1 MSNSHEHDAAAQ
13 ETGPSR
19 DEEIGNSGGGGSP
32 ATDKVTRGTGDRA
45 PGATQH
51 SKGPSR
57 DGEVGSGGGG
67 NPPATDP
74 PARGGD

>member
-1 MSNSHEHDAAAQ
+1 MSKSDEDDGAAR
-13 ETGPSR
+13 EMGPSR
-19 DEEIGNSGGGGSP
+19 DEEVGNSGGGASS

-45 PGATQH
+45 PGAAH
-51 SKGPSR
+51 DSRGPSR

-74 PARGGD
+74 PARGGG